1 MMRNCVVSK
10 LKLPDL
16 ELIWIDYIS
25 DADADLVSFLNE
37 CTPARID
44 NFAVNEYSENKIGK
58 KSKFYIDAFSE
69 TAART
74 IKKVYFRYIDFIAED
89 LQTIIRAAHNT
100 EEIKFCN
107 CNIHCSPDFDFGADL
122 KYNTN
127 FLSFRSW
134 GESNIEERTTDW
146 KTNPSSFSLIVD
158 AICGSGLRVS
168 LQNLDISY
176 NDSLSASKVHAEFV
190 EKGMPNIYIVQEI
203 NPYAC

>member
-44 NFAVNEYSENKIGK
+44 DFKVNEYSENKIGK

-69 TAART
+69 TTART
-74 IKKVYFRYIDFIAED
+74 IKQVYFKYIDFSAED
-89 LQTIIRAAHNT
+89 LQTIVRAAHNT
-100 EEIKFCN
+100 EEIKFVD
-107 CNIHCSPDFDFGADL
+107 CNIHCSPGLDFGADL

-146 KTNPSSFSLIVD
+146 KTDPSSFSLIVD

-176 NDSLSASKVHAEFV
+176 NETLSASKVQAEFV
-190 EKGMPNIYIVQEI
+190 EKGMPNIYIVQEFSS
-203 NPYAC
+203 YAC